1 MKSRKR
7 ARISNRKRPR
17 EYIHDYNY
25 FQKRTK
31 YYHDFYPNE
40 IIYISSLLDEEYT
53 AYSLDFY

>member
-7 ARISNRKRPR
+7 ARLASKKRPR
-17 EYIHDYNY
+17 EYNHDYNY

-40 IIYISSLLDEEYT
+40 VEYTKIYPEEEYN
-53 AYSLDFY
+53 AYYLDFY

>member
-1 MKSRKR
+1 MKRRKIEKKIR
-7 ARISNRKRPR
+7 FKRPR
-17 EYIHDYNY
+17 ECNRDYNY

-40 IIYISSLLDEEYT
+40 VEYNKIYSEEEYT